1 METAIDKLKE
11 NIQLSIKNTENLI
24 KDLDKKLSRH
34 SPFGPAW
41 FSYFHMKARVDEK
54 LRILQELNDALNH

>member
-24 KDLDKKLSRH
+24 KDLDKKYLNTVLLVQL
-34 SPFGPAW
+34 G
-41 FSYFHMKARVDEK
+41 FHMFIKK
-54 LRILQELNDALNH
+54 LEWTTN